1 MRKVFVL
8 KKNIKET
15 SLIRLSPLAIVA
27 VSVVVVVAGVFRG
40 KKKEKKKQSNCRST
54 DADLSM
60 ANLLPALSSIVSYFF
75 FPFTRPL
82 SICQGRNHRT
92 GVASVQAS
100 PFFDMG
106 GARTIILP
114 FFLKK
119 KKYLYNTEPERI
131 TSGCYRVLPS
141 FTGFFFFCLRL
152 VPASNDRATQTMAR
166 VQNRRKRAL

>member
-1 MRKVFVL
+1 
-8 KKNIKET
+8 
-15 SLIRLSPLAIVA
+15 
-27 VSVVVVVAGVFRG
+27 
-40 KKKEKKKQSNCRST
+40 
-54 DADLSM
+54 M

-119 KKYLYNTEPERI
+119 KNIYTTQSLNGLLVGVTEF
-131 TSGCYRVLPS
+131 YRVLPGFS
-141 FTGFFFFCLRL
+141 FDRDRFDRFFFF
-152 VPASNDRATQTMAR
+152 
-166 VQNRRKRAL
+166 